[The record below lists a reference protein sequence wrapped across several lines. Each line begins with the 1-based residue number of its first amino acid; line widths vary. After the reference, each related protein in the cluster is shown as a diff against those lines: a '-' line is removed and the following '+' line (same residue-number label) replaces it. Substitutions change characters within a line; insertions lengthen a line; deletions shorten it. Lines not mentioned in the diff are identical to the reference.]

1 MNAFLF
7 FVVFV
12 GIGSFGLICLFSV
25 LARLGFGLW
34 MLIINLG
41 LLGLFASI
49 AGENGTSGGMVACAY
64 LFVAGIINLVVIS
77 AYRQTSTKE
86 GREEMLRQ
94 IEAQKEY
101 DRKNRNYVQEAKDK
115 KGTIEYTEKKR

>member
-1 MNAFLF
+1 MGGFI
-7 FVVFV
+7 VCVFIV
-12 GIGSFGLICLFSV
+12 LSIFCGVLWLFSV

-34 MLIINLG
+34 MFVLNLG
-41 LLGLFASI
+41 LLGLFAS
-49 AGENGTSGGMVACAY
+49 AANESGANGGLTACAY
-64 LFVAGIINLVVIS
+64 LFIAGIINLVMIS
-77 AYRQTSTKE
+77 AHRQISTKE

-101 DRKNRNYVQEAKDK
+101 DRKNRNFVQEAKDK

>member
-1 MNAFLF
+1 MNGFIFCL
-7 FVVFV
+7 FVVV
-12 GIGSFGLICLFSV
+12 GIFCGVLWLFSI
-25 LARLGFGLW
+25 LAKLGFGLW
-34 MLIINLG
+34 MFIINLS

-49 AGENGTSGGMVACAY
+49 ANEGEADSGMAACVC

-77 AYRQTSTKE
+77 AHRQISTKE

-101 DRKNRNYVQEAKDK
+101 DRKNRNFVQEAKDK
-115 KGTIEYTEKKR
+115 KGTIEYTEKKH